1 MKTRHHDIH
10 EDLTR
15 VHDEAHALMD
25 ATAHATEDAVI
36 EARNR
41 IQAALDATRETCAKV
56 KVKAVAGAKAT
67 DKVIHE
73 NPYKS
78 MGVALGVGAVVG
90 FLLSRRF
97 RN

>member
-1 MKTRHHDIH
+1 MKTRHHDIT
-10 EDLTR
+10 EDLTQ
-15 VHDEAHALMD
+15 VHDEAQALLK
-25 ATAHATEDAVI
+25 ATAHVTEDAVV

-56 KVKAVAGAKAT
+56 RAKAVAGAKAT

-78 MGVALGVGAVVG
+78 MGVALGVGAFLG